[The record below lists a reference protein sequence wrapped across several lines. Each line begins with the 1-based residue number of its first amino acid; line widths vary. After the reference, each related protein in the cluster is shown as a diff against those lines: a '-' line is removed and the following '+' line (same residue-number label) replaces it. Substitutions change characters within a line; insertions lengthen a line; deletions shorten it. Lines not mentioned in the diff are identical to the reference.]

1 MGRLKT
7 LQSKVEDVLARYAV
21 TRDDDK
27 LLIGSIYALY
37 YDVDMNAP
45 FKEVLLNDKLPSF
58 ESIRRCRQK
67 AQEEHAELRGRR
79 NKERLEAQKDYVNY
93 ARGED

>member
-7 LQSKVEDVLARYAV
+7 LQSKVEEVLATYSV
-21 TRDDDK
+21 TRDNDNM
-27 LLIGSIYALY
+27 LIGCIYALY

-45 FKEVLLNDKLPSF
+45 FKEILLNDKLPGF

-67 AQEEHAELRGRR
+67 AQADYPELRGRR
-79 NKERLEAQKDYVNY
+79 NKERLEAQKDYVKY
-93 ARGED
+93 ARGDE